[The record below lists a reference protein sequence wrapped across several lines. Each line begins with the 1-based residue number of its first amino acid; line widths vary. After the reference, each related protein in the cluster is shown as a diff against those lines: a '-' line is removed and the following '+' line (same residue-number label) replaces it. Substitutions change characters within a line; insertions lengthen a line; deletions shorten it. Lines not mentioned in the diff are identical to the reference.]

1 MRIAQQ
7 RVVVAAVGIIAR
19 LGWLVGWRA
28 AGDMQEYDMQLYLL
42 LNAVQWLQQQQQ
54 QRDRSIWSGTL
65 YT

>member
-7 RVVVAAVGIIAR
+7 RVVVAAVGIIAQ
-19 LGWLVGWRA
+19 LGWLAGWLVY
-28 AGDMQEYDMQLYLL
+28 MQEYDMQLYLL

-54 QRDRSIWSGTL
+54 RDRSIWSGTL